1 MGRPK
6 KRGEFERV
14 SLDIEK
20 SLKRRIEDIRDD
32 TRAGSLAAVLASAFA
47 VSEYV
52 HEMESK
58 GGPFVLR
65 LPDEPERPQKMSL
78 APLQ

>member
-6 KRGEFERV
+6 KQGEFERV
-14 SLDIEK
+14 SLDLEK
-20 SLKRRIEDIRDD
+20 GLKKRIEDIRDD

-47 VSEYV
+47 VYEYV

-58 GGPFVLR
+58 GGQFVPR
-65 LPDEPERPQKMSL
+65 PPDEPERPQKMSF
-78 APLQ
+78 APLK

>member
-6 KRGEFERV
+6 KQGDFERV

-20 SLKRRIEDIRDD
+20 DLKRRIEEIRDD
-32 TRAGSLAAVLASAFA
+32 TRAGSLAAVMATAFA
-47 VSEYV
+47 VYEYV

-58 GGPFVLR
+58 GGQFVLR
-65 LPDEPERPQKMSL
+65 LPDEPERPQRMSL
-78 APLQ
+78 APLK